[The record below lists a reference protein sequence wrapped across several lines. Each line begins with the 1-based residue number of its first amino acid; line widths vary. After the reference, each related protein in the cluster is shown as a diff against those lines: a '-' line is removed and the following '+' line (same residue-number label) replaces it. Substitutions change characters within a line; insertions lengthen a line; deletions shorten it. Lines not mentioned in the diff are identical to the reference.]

1 MATFPPRRKTAG
13 TAGGLNQ
20 DSQRGRTELPC
31 CPASKAGRRG
41 ACGAERR
48 HAVPGENADHRA
60 AFDYAENTDCFVLIN
75 AKDNRSL
82 GEYYLNDSGLFVV
95 PDPWKPAIDTDR
107 LGSFI
112 ANEEQGTFTDYG
124 YILRTSDEWQRV
136 HEGQPVPEEYRV
148 MAYPAPEILREESKV
163 QPEAATLQRPRSLSP
178 PFS

>member
-1 MATFPPRRKTAG
+1 MQTIG
-13 TAGGLNQ
+13 QL
-20 DSQRGRTELPC
+20 L
-31 CPASKAGRRG
+31 
-41 ACGAERR
+41 
-48 HAVPGENADHRA
+48 
-60 AFDYAENTDCFVLIN
+60 DYAENTDCFVLIN

-148 MAYPAPEILREESKV
+148 MALSCAGNSAGGKQGAAGGGSSRKGPAACHPTSLKRPE
-163 QPEAATLQRPRSLSP
+163 QRRGA
-178 PFS
+178 

>member
-1 MATFPPRRKTAG
+1 MFC
-13 TAGGLNQ
+13 LNQ
-20 DSQRGRTELPC
+20 RQGQPQS
-31 CPASKAGRRG
+31 
-41 ACGAERR
+41 
-48 HAVPGENADHRA
+48 
-60 AFDYAENTDCFVLIN
+60 
-75 AKDNRSL
+75 

-163 QPEAATLQRPRSLSP
+163 QPEAATPQRPRSLSP

>member
-1 MATFPPRRKTAG
+1 MAAFHPGGKTAG
-13 TAGGLNQ
+13 TAGGFNQ
-20 DSQRGRTELPC
+20 SRQRGRTELPC
-31 CPASKAGRRG
+31 CPASKAD
-41 ACGAERR
+41 AVELAEL
-48 HAVPGENADHRA
+48 NAA
-60 AFDYAENTDCFVLIN
+60 MQSPAKMQTIGQLLDYAENTDCFVLIN

-136 HEGQPVPEEYRV
+136 HEASQCRRNTG
-148 MAYPAPEILREESKV
+148 
-163 QPEAATLQRPRSLSP
+163 
-178 PFS
+178 